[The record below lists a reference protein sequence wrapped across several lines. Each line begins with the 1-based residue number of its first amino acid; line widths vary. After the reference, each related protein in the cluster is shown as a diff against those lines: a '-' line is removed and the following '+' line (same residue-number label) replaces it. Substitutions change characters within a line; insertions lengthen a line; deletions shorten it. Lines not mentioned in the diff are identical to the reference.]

1 MGSRQILRCQFQRLS
16 TAIST
21 IQSRHSAISRS
32 AVPKASILGERA
44 VMGGKLTTGVKIG
57 VMDMELRGGG
67 EETPSSEEEADQWP
81 LEPDDHRDLEVERK
95 GFQTREVVVA
105 VDMMTEEFQG
115 LGSSFMRRGERT
127 RN

>member
-1 MGSRQILRCQFQRLS
+1 
-16 TAIST
+16 
-21 IQSRHSAISRS
+21 
-32 AVPKASILGERA
+32 
-44 VMGGKLTTGVKIG
+44 MGGKLTTGVKIG

-81 LEPDDHRDLEVERK
+81 LEPDDYRDLEVERK

-105 VDMMTEEFQG
+105 ADMMTEEFQG